1 LKGGFRLI
9 KILVADKLS
18 PKAVELLKEIP
29 EFEIFEMIGQDPES
43 LKTEIEKVEAVVI
56 RSATKLKRDILEKGK
71 NLKIVVRAGIGL
83 DNVDKDFAREKGIEV
98 RNTPFATSITVAEY
112 TLALMLGIC
121 RYIGPAYKSMKD
133 HKWEKKFF
141 SKGMELYGKTAG
153 IIGFGRIGKEIA
165 KRELA
170 MGMKVVFSDIID
182 IQTDIDT
189 RQVALSELLMTSDF
203 ISIHLPLT
211 ESTKNLISVNE
222 FDLMKKNAVLI
233 NVARGG
239 VVDEKALL
247 NALNT
252 DKIRAAAIDVY
263 EKEPPENFELIDH
276 EKVYPAPHLGA
287 STIEGQERA
296 GLDVITILKEFF
308 NV

>member
-1 LKGGFRLI
+1 
-9 KILVADKLS
+9 VADKLS

>member
-1 LKGGFRLI
+1 MI
-9 KILVADKLS
+9 KILLADKLS
-18 PKAVELLKEIP
+18 PKAIEQLKEIP
-29 EFEIFEMIGQDPES
+29 EFEVIENTGLAPDVLKGEIGKFD
-43 LKTEIEKVEAVVI
+43 AVVI
-56 RSATKLKRDILEKGK
+56 RSATKLRKEILEHGS
-71 NLKIVVRAGIGL
+71 NLKLVVRAGIGL
-83 DNVDKDFAREKGIEV
+83 DNVDVEYAKSQGIEV

-121 RYIGPAYKSMKD
+121 RFVGPAYKSMKE

-141 SKGMELYGKTAG
+141 SKGMEVYGKTAG

-170 MGMKVVFSDIID
+170 MGMNVLFCDMLE
-182 IQTDIDT
+182 IQTDINAK
-189 RQVALSELLMTSDF
+189 QVSLEELLMKSDF
-203 ISIHLPLT
+203 ISIHLPLN
-211 ESTKNLISVNE
+211 ESTKNLISAKE
-222 FDLMKKNAVLI
+222 FDLMKQNAVLI

-247 NALNT
+247 GTLKEDKLKAVAL
-252 DKIRAAAIDVY
+252 DVY
-263 EKEPPENFELIDH
+263 EKEPPDQFELIDH
-276 EKVYPAPHLGA
+276 EKVFPAPHLGA
-287 STIEGQERA
+287 STVEGQERA

>member
-1 LKGGFRLI
+1 MI
-9 KILVADKLS
+9 KVLLADKLS
-18 PKAVELLKEIP
+18 PKAIELLKEIP
-29 EFEIFEMIGQDPES
+29 EFEIVEKTGMDPED
-43 LKTEIEKVEAVVI
+43 LKMEIGKFDAVVV
-56 RSATKLKRDILEKGK
+56 RSATKIRKEILEAADK
-71 NLKIVVRAGIGL
+71 LKLVVRAGIGL
-83 DNVDKDFAREKGIEV
+83 DNVDVDVAKTRGIEV

-121 RYIGPAYKSMKD
+121 RFVGPAYQSMKQ

-153 IIGFGRIGKEIA
+153 IIGFGRIGKELA

-170 MGMKVVFSDIID
+170 MGMKVLFCDVLEIESEMGCKQVSLKDI
-182 IQTDIDT
+182 
-189 RQVALSELLMTSDF
+189 LMGSDF
-203 ISIHLPLT
+203 ISIHLPLN
-211 ESTKNLISVNE
+211 ESTKNLISGKE
-222 FDLMKKNAVLI
+222 FDLMKKNAVII

-247 NALNT
+247 DALNK
-252 DKIRAAAIDVY
+252 DKIKAVAIDVY
-263 EKEPPENFELIDH
+263 ESEPPDNFELIDH
-276 EKVYPAPHLGA
+276 EKVFPAPHLGA
-287 STIEGQERA
+287 STMEGQERA

>member
-1 LKGGFRLI
+1 MI
-9 KILVADKLS
+9 TILLADKLS
-18 PKAVELLKEIP
+18 PKAIEQLKEIP
-29 EFEIFEMIGQDPES
+29 EFEVIENTGLAPDVLKEEIGKFD
-43 LKTEIEKVEAVVI
+43 AVVI
-56 RSATKLKRDILEKGK
+56 RSATKLRKEILAHGS
-71 NLKIVVRAGIGL
+71 NLKVVVRAGIGL
-83 DNVDKDFAREKGIEV
+83 DNVDVEYAKSKGIEV

-121 RYIGPAYKSMKD
+121 RFVGPAYKSMKE

-141 SKGMELYGKTAG
+141 SKGMEVYGKTAG

-170 MGMKVVFSDIID
+170 MGMNVVFCDMLE
-182 IQTDIDT
+182 IQTDINAE
-189 RQVALSELLMTSDF
+189 QVSLEELLIKSDF
-203 ISIHLPLT
+203 ISIHLPLN
-211 ESTKNLISVNE
+211 ESTKNLISTKE
-222 FDLMKKNAVLI
+222 FDLMKQNAVLI

-247 NALNT
+247 GALKEN
-252 DKIRAAAIDVY
+252 KLKAVALDVY
-263 EKEPPENFELIDH
+263 EKEPPDQFELIDH
-276 EKVYPAPHLGA
+276 EKVFPAPHLGA
-287 STIEGQERA
+287 STVEGQERA

>member
-1 LKGGFRLI
+1 LI

>member
-1 LKGGFRLI
+1 LI

-43 LKTEIEKVEAVVI
+43 LKTEIENVEAVVI

>member
-1 LKGGFRLI
+1 LI
-9 KILVADKLS
+9 KVLLADKLS
-18 PKAVELLKEIP
+18 SKAVESLKEIP
-29 EFEIFEMIGQDPES
+29 EFEIVEKTGMKPEELKQEIGKYD
-43 LKTEIEKVEAVVI
+43 AVVV
-56 RSATKLKRDILEKGK
+56 RSATKLKKEILEAAQK
-71 NLKIVVRAGIGL
+71 LKLVVRAGIGL
-83 DNVDKDFAREKGIEV
+83 DNVDVDFAREKGIEV

-121 RYIGPAYKSMKD
+121 RFVGPAYQSMKQ
-133 HKWEKKFF
+133 HRWEKKFF
-141 SKGMELYGKTAG
+141 SKGMELYDKTAG

-170 MGMKVVFSDIID
+170 MGMKVIFCDVLEIE
-182 IQTDIDT
+182 TDINA
-189 RQVALSELLMTSDF
+189 RQVSLKELLMSSDF
-203 ISIHLPLT
+203 ISVHLPLNV
-211 ESTKNLISVNE
+211 STKKLISEKE

-247 NALNT
+247 DALNK
-252 DKIRAAAIDVY
+252 DKIKAVAIDVY
-263 EKEPPENFELIDH
+263 ESEPPDSFELIDH
-276 EKVYPAPHLGA
+276 ERVYPAPHLGA
-287 STIEGQERA
+287 STMEGQERA

>member
-1 LKGGFRLI
+1 M
-9 KILVADKLS
+9 ADKLS

>member
-1 LKGGFRLI
+1 ML
-9 KILVADKLS
+9 
-18 PKAVELLKEIP
+18 EEIP
-29 EFEIFEMIGQDPES
+29 EFEIFDMPGLDPDS
-43 LKTEIEKVEAVVI
+43 LKTEIEKMDAVVV
-56 RSATKLKRDILEKGK
+56 RSATKLKKDILERGK

-83 DNVDKDFAREKGIEV
+83 DNVDKDFARGKGIEV

-121 RYIGPAYKSMKD
+121 RYIGPAYKSMKE
-133 HKWEKKFF
+133 HRWEKKFF
-141 SKGMELYGKTAG
+141 SKGMELFGKTAG

-170 MGMKVVFSDIID
+170 MGMKVIYSDIVD
-182 IQTDIDT
+182 IQTDIDA
-189 RQVALSELLMTSDF
+189 RQVSLSELLSSSDF

-211 ESTKNLISVNE
+211 DSTKNLISVKE
-222 FDLMKKNAVLI
+222 FDMMKKNAVLI

-247 NALNT
+247 DALNQ
-252 DKIRAAAIDVY
+252 DKIRAAATDVY
-263 EKEPPENFELIDH
+263 EKEPPQSFELIDH

-287 STIEGQERA
+287 STVEGQERA